1 MVSKRC
7 GAQETHQISFPTPN
21 LAKLKGGKDEP
32 EAGGMLAHR
41 GILYFPSL
49 LDFLDLFSMKVCCAL
64 GCVGK
69 VPP

>member
-1 MVSKRC
+1 
-7 GAQETHQISFPTPN
+7 
-21 LAKLKGGKDEP
+21 
-32 EAGGMLAHR
+32 MLAHR

-69 VPP
+69 VPPWRSVFNFVLFKRLPSL